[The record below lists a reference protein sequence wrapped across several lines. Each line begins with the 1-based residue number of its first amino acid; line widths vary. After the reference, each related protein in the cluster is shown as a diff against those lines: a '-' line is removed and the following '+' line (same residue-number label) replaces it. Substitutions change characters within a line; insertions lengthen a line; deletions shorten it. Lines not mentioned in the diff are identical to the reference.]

1 MLYTSQSRALCTAEI
16 AVHTP
21 MGILPDD
28 YVLVTLEIPGH
39 SIYSISTSDLPK
51 DWKAIPPAPSTRW
64 LGDQFI
70 KNKKFLSMKVP
81 SIVVQGEYNF
91 LINPWHGRMKE
102 VEIIATEPFEFDTRL
117 FIR

>member
-1 MLYTSQSRALCTAEI
+1 
-16 AVHTP
+16 
-21 MGILPDD
+21 
-28 YVLVTLEIPGH
+28 
-39 SIYSISTSDLPK
+39 
-51 DWKAIPPAPSTRW
+51 
-64 LGDQFI
+64 
-70 KNKKFLSMKVP
+70 MKVP